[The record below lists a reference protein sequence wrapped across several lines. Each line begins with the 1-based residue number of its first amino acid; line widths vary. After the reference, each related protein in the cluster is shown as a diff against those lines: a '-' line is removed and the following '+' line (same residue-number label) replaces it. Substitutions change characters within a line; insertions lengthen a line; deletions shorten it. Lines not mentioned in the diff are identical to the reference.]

1 LDPAGG
7 NRRGRPGAAS
17 RRAGRRAG
25 DRAGRERADRLPA
38 LSRPDR
44 TKGAIFVAA
53 RGGTGERQLTTAP
66 GKASDDFPTWRPTAA
81 SSLSSAAVSTPAAST
96 SSTRTAAACGAS
108 TTAAGTSRRGAPTT
122 PTRRSRPDGTHCVQ
136 PRVRPHPQRRDR
148 PLRHPPHAYRRLAHP
163 QGLPTRDARRRGRRA
178 PVVAGRQ
185 ADRFR
190 PPQRHRQA
198 GRRAGRLRDQSP
210 RHRASARH
218 AVPDQGLATAPTGRP
233 TARRS
238 SSAAPRPRT
247 SCAATS
253 GRSTPT
259 APLCGGPAR
268 RPADKGLLGVILPRR
283 HGDHPPVGRGRR
295 SDDVAGGANGR
306 PCDVLGLAHL
316 GTDAHLGAQPR
327 RLRERT
333 LRKFRDS
340 SPPTGGRPPP
350 ASAYRCAGGRVGG
363 QARHACCGRA
373 PGATNRPPLTPAL
386 PGRSRRQCNFDPCS
400 RRSSAAGVSRSPPEP
415 LASTRLR

>member
-1 LDPAGG
+1 MAPDGSVVAFQRCGVNTCGIYVINTDGSGLRRVDDGCGHLPPRCTDNSYPAISP
-7 NRRGRPGAAS
+7 RRHALRSTARSATSATTRSTPPAS
-17 RRAGRRAG
+17 TACV
-25 DRAGRERADRLPA
+25 
-38 LSRPDR
+38 S
-44 TKGAIFVAA
+44 AA
-53 RGGTGERQLTTAP
+53 R
-66 GKASDDFPTWRPTAA
+66 ASA
-81 SSLSSAAVSTPAAST
+81 
-96 SSTRTAAACGAS
+96 
-108 TTAAGTSRRGAPTT
+108 
-122 PTRRSRPDGTHCVQ
+122 RSPY
-136 PRVRPHPQRRDR
+136 P
-148 PLRHPPHAYRRLAHP
+148 
-163 QGLPTRDARRRGRRA
+163 RRA
-178 PVVAGRQ
+178 PPWTSSPSGRRT
-185 ADRFR
+185 ASRSFR

-283 HGDHPPVGRGRR
+283 HGDHLPVGRGRR

-340 SPPTGGRPPP
+340 PRRP
-350 ASAYRCAGGRVGG
+350 AAALHRL
-363 QARHACCGRA
+363 
-373 PGATNRPPLTPAL
+373 PLTGVQAVVLVVKPGTPAADGGCRVKGVR
-386 PGRSRRQCNFDPCS
+386 P
-400 RRSSAAGVSRSPPEP
+400 RRSMECRYGAELHRRRA
-415 LASTRLR
+415 

>member
-1 LDPAGG
+1 MSTRNWSFAAPPDMRPLHPMVTHLPPRCTENSYPA
-7 NRRGRPGAAS
+7 
-17 RRAGRRAG
+17 
-25 DRAGRERADRLPA
+25 
-38 LSRPDR
+38 
-44 TKGAIFVAA
+44 I
-53 RGGTGERQLTTAP
+53 
-66 GKASDDFPTWRPTAA
+66 RPTARIA
-81 SSLSSAAVSTPAAST
+81 FNRAFGHIRNYEIDHSGIH
-96 SSTRTAAACGAS
+96 RMRIDG
-108 TTAAGTSRRGAPTT
+108 SRICT
-122 PTRRSRPDGTHCVQ
+122 V
-136 PRVRPHPQRRDR
+136 
-148 PLRHPPHAYRRLAHP
+148 Y
-163 QGLPTRDARRRGRRA
+163 LPRRA
-178 PVVAGRQ
+178 PPWTSTPSGRRT
-185 ADRFR
+185 ASRSFR

-373 PGATNRPPLTPAL
+373 PAVATARAA
-386 PGRSRRQCNFDPCS
+386 RCSSSRRLS
-400 RRSSAAGVSRSPPEP
+400 HISAAAQTGPFPGD
-415 LASTRLR
+415 